1 MINLCNKMGEI
12 EKQQLL
18 ASMKEIQ
25 LDDDIQI
32 DNGKFLVKC

>member
-1 MINLCNKMGEI
+1 MGEI